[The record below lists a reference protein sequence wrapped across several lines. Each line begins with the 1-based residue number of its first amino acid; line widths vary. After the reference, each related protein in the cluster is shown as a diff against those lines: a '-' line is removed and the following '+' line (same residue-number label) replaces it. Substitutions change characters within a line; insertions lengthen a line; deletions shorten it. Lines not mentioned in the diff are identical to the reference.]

1 MKSKR
6 FFLFFYLPLIGMAL
20 IFFILSYLN
29 RLYISNKVEELVQ
42 EQLEATA
49 EILKVNIAHKLD
61 DEISPERVFEDY
73 FQEEKIYY
81 MALLNKN
88 KEVLAWSSRFEGY
101 LPLSE
106 EFTEDQGSWTIDSP
120 AGLIFNNF
128 SSFTAS
134 KEDTYYLYLG
144 YSLQNLED
152 MLFHSRRNF
161 VLIFSLI
168 ILIGIIFFF
177 GLFQIQKHY
186 LVKEKETEKEKKE
199 KERYKEISA
208 FTSGVAHEI
217 KNPLNS
223 LILIFELLQRR
234 VPEGSKNDIEAGEKE
249 VRKISRI
256 IDQFSSALK
265 PMELKK
271 ALIPLQS
278 LLEEVKQMM
287 ESKALSQGT
296 NIKVVSKRPVKAYV
310 DKDLFRQAL
319 INLAENA
326 LEAGSGGDVIIT
338 IDAYKKRKIIKVEDN
353 GGGISPEDL
362 EHIFDPFFSTKKDGM
377 GIGLYLTR
385 KIIEAHEGKI
395 SFESKQN
402 IGTVFTIEFPGG

>member
-1 MKSKR
+1 LKSKR

-49 EILKVNIAHKLD
+49 EILKVNIAHLLD
-61 DEISPERVFEDY
+61 DEISPERVFEAY

-88 KEVLAWSSRFEGY
+88 KELLAWSSRFEGY

-106 EFTEDQGSWTIDSP
+106 EFTEEQGSWIIDSP

-128 SSFTAS
+128 SSFAAS

-199 KERYKEISA
+199 KERFKEISA

-234 VPEGSKNDIEAGEKE
+234 VSEGSKSDIEAGEKE

-271 ALIPLQS
+271 AMIPLQR
-278 LLEEVKQMM
+278 LLEEVKHMM

-319 INLAENA
+319 INLVENA
-326 LEAGSGGDVIIT
+326 LEAGRGGDVIIT
-338 IDAYKKRKIIKVEDN
+338 VDAYKKRKIIKIEDS
-353 GGGISPEDL
+353 GEGISREDR
-362 EHIFDPFFSTKKDGM
+362 EHIFDPFYSTKKDGM

-395 SFESKQN
+395 SFESKQD